1 MYAIEE
7 RLVKLNTQLEQA
19 RNDLKSKLTKK
30 NINFIFVTFCME
42 CFKSSTY

>member
-19 RNDLKSKLTKK
+19 RNDLKSKLTNRK
-30 NINFIFVTFCME
+30 
-42 CFKSSTY
+42 